1 MKELHGTASA
11 VVPAAQDR
19 CMELLEA
26 VDRYPQWHPDVVKSV
41 EVLERDATGQPSKV
55 RAKLRVERPPV
66 AKDFDLVMAVAIDP
80 PGAVDLTRVQD
91 DPSDRERF
99 AFAWRLEP
107 DGGTRIQLAMDA
119 NLDVPWF
126 LPLGRIGD
134 SLAEEFVTAAA
145 RALA

>member
-26 VDRYPQWHPDVVKSV
+26 VDRYPEWHPDVVKSV
-41 EVLERDATGQPSKV
+41 EVLERDAGGQPSKV

-91 DPSDRERF
+91 DPSDR
-99 AFAWRLEP
+99 
-107 DGGTRIQLAMDA
+107 
-119 NLDVPWF
+119 
-126 LPLGRIGD
+126 
-134 SLAEEFVTAAA
+134 
-145 RALA
+145 